1 MEECPVVTAARSPPS
16 ATSSSAAA
24 AEILAKLK
32 SVGACSDLD
41 LSAEAV
47 EASSPFDR
55 VVSAFL
61 GGTRPIPPMLGDGR
75 VVDLLRLYLAVK
87 ERGGH
92 DAVNES
98 GSWTAVAQAI
108 GLEPVVAPSVKLI
121 YLKYLDM
128 MERRLEEVAGERETG
143 TEGNGGETLKIK
155 GSSDSDESPSLKR
168 KRQSAI
174 MEMLRWS
181 RRLAV
186 APGKLYME
194 RRTNGND
201 GFIERVLMMRKVLY
215 LKKLPCVPSER
226 YLVQK
231 RQKTHPSWYEDA
243 TGSDS
248 PALRCSS
255 RLQSKQILSNSCSSS
270 ETSGADDKPK
280 LHGNVSGDTFNGNFS
295 TDDPEKEVPVGHH
308 YQAEIPDYVDI
319 PSHGS
324 NDPDDLKWLGTMIW
338 PPTKKVN
345 NLEVQDDSIGKGRP
359 NSCSCKHP
367 GSVRCIKFHVAEE
380 RLRLKLE
387 LGSVFSIWKFENMGE
402 EVALSWTAS
411 EQAKFKDIVRS
422 NRASLGED
430 FWDEVYQCFP
440 EKSRQSI
447 VSYYFNAFVLW
458 RRAYQNRITP
468 HEINSDDDES
478 EFGMVGDSFACD
490 KEYFCTENT
499 QCMDLVEFTDTERG

>member
-16 ATSSSAAA
+16 SPAAAAA

-47 EASSPFDR
+47 EAYSPFDR

-98 GSWTAVAQAI
+98 GSWTAVVQAI
-108 GLEPVVAPSVKLI
+108 GLEPAVAPSVKLI
-121 YLKYLDM
+121 YLKYLDL
-128 MERRLEEVAGERETG
+128 MERRLEGVAGERETG
-143 TEGNGGETLKIK
+143 AEGNGGETLRIK

-174 MEMLRWS
+174 MEMLRWL

-194 RRTNGND
+194 RRTNDND
-201 GFIERVLMMRKVLY
+201 GFIE
-215 LKKLPCVPSER
+215 
-226 YLVQK
+226 QK

-270 ETSGADDKPK
+270 ETSGVDDKPK
-280 LHGNVSGDTFNGNFS
+280 LHGNVSGDTFNGHFS

-319 PSHGS
+319 PSQVS
-324 NDPDDLKWLGTMIW
+324 NNPDDLKWLGTMIW

-345 NLEVQDDSIGKGRP
+345 NLEVQDDSIGKGGP
-359 NSCSCKHP
+359 DSCSCKHP

-430 FWDEVYQCFP
+430 FWDEVYRCFP
-440 EKSRQSI
+440 EKSRQSV

-490 KEYFCTENT
+490 KEYFCTQNT
-499 QCMDLVEFTDTERG
+499 QCMDLVEFTDTEQG